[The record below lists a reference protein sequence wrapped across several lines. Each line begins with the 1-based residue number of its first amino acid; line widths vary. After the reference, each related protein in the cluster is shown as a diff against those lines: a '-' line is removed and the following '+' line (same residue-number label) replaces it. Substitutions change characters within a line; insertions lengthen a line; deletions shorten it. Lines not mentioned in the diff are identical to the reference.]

1 MSFAWPKPERD
12 GIRPSKVLS
21 KEEDIEVREGIL
33 DRGFGYNEKDG
44 LPQIMIGNTHTG
56 CLGAYFPRRD
66 GREAIITFDH
76 CSMEFATTC
85 GCLIKGK
92 AGESTQEFPEKLV
105 DHGIK
110 LVMEHGIE
118 TKFAT
123 IIMIK
128 LFLGLYIPRSVRGP
142 FPRGQKLADRTD
154 DDTGPLSSLL
164 YLLSIKDQ
172 GRPEKKKRVNSSKKG
187 NDEKRPPWRGP

>member
-1 MSFAWPKPERD
+1 MSFAGPNPERD

-33 DRGFGYNEKDG
+33 DGGFGYNEKDG
-44 LPQIMIGNTHTG
+44 VPQIIIGNTHTG
-56 CLGAYFPRRD
+56 CLGAYFPRRN
-66 GREAIITFDH
+66 GREAMITFDH

-92 AGESTQEFPEKLV
+92 AGESTQEFPEGLV
-105 DHGIK
+105 EHGIK
-110 LVMEHGIE
+110 LVMEHGVE

-128 LFLGLYIPRSVRGP
+128 LFLG
-142 FPRGQKLADRTD
+142 F
-154 DDTGPLSSLL
+154 LL

-172 GRPEKKKRVNSSKKG
+172 GRPEKKKRVYTSKKG